1 MEETTA
7 PIEDEHGNRLCLWCG
22 GPIVQPETGR
32 KRDYCK
38 RSHREYAYRER
49 TTVRRIGDALGLRS
63 GGQETT

>member
-1 MEETTA
+1 MDETTA
-7 PIEDEHGNRLCLWCG
+7 PIEDADGNRLCIWCG

-32 KRDYCK
+32 KRDYCS

-49 TTVRRIGDALGLRS
+49 TVRRRIGDALGLRS